1 MAVQLVDDVLD
12 FVGSSSS
19 LGKPTLSD
27 LKSGIATAPVLFAS
41 QEEPQLVDLTLRKF
55 KYEGDVDM
63 ASRLVAKTSGVK
75 KTMEVAEMHASKA
88 IKAVDTFPPARGKYA
103 EVCRDAL
110 RHLANSVVTRRT

>member
-1 MAVQLVDDVLD
+1 MTALAERNSWAAEGVDDL
-12 FVGSSSS
+12 
-19 LGKPTLSD
+19 
-27 LKSGIATAPVLFAS
+27 LKFSRKAS

-88 IKAVDTFPPARGKYA
+88 IKAVDSFPPARGKYA